1 MKKLLKEK
9 FWLIYMPLSL
19 IYLELFLKLWCFR
32 TINPRGLIFTCLLAA
47 AAGALATFVCCL
59 NNAGFSSNLFGA
71 LLLAATLLFGTQT
84 VYYGIFKTFLTAYS
98 VSQAGNVLGNFWREA
113 LLGIWRAMPG
123 LIVVFMPFVAWLV
136 FRKRLVPG
144 HPMRDRHRAG
154 LCFAFIGL
162 QILANAAIMGTSSGV
177 MSAKYLYSESFVPE
191 LSVSYFGA
199 ITTFRIDLREFLGSE
214 AEETDVLI
222 AVEEENVTPEP
233 QELLAP
239 EDLAPAPSETV
250 AYEPNML
257 EIDFDALMENETD
270 EVILDMHR
278 YFSSLEPTCKNEYT
292 GMFKGKNIV
301 WIVAEGF
308 SSFALSEKH
317 TPTLW
322 KLANSG
328 FVFENFYNPIWG
340 VSTTDGE
347 YVTLTGLLPKV
358 GVWSFSKSSGNY
370 MPFGFGNLLS
380 RCGYKCYAY
389 HNHDYTY
396 YDRHLSHPNLGYDF
410 KGVGNGLVVSDTWP
424 ASDLEMVQNTVD
436 EYINEPPFHVYYMT
450 VSGHLY
456 YTFTGNA
463 MSYKHMEEVSD
474 LPYSE
479 GPRAYIAC
487 NMEFDLAVEE
497 LIKRLD
503 EAGMLED
510 TVIVISGD
518 HYPYALELSEI
529 EELYGGPIDTS
540 FELYRSSLII
550 WCADI
555 KEPVRITKPCSSLD
569 IMPTLANLF
578 GLSYDSRLVMGRD
591 ILSDS
596 EGLVVFY
603 NHSFISEKG
612 RYDAATDVFTPND
625 GIEWSQEEQKE
636 YARNMLGRISDMFR
650 YSAAIL
656 DNNYYA
662 KVLSK

>member
-1 MKKLLKEK
+1 MKKILRER
-9 FWLIYMPLSL
+9 FWLIYMPLSF

-32 TINPRGLIFTCLLAA
+32 TMTLRGLVFTVLLAA
-47 AAGALATFVCCL
+47 AAGTLATFVCCL
-59 NNAGFSSNLFGA
+59 NNARFSSKLFAA
-71 LLLAATLLFGTQT
+71 LLFAATLIFATQT

-98 VSQAGNVLGNFWREA
+98 VSQAGDVIGNFWRET
-113 LLGIWRAMPG
+113 LQGIWRAMPG
-123 LIVVFMPFVAWLV
+123 LIIVFIPFILWLV
-136 FRKRLVPG
+136 FGKKMLPA
-144 HPMRDRHRAG
+144 HPMHDRFRAG
-154 LCFAFIGL
+154 LCFTFMGL
-162 QILANAAIMGTSSGV
+162 QVLANTAIMGTSAGV

-199 ITTFRIDLREFLGSE
+199 LTTFRIDLREFLSSE
-214 AEETDVLI
+214 TKEADTLI
-222 AVEEENVTPEP
+222 AGVEENMPPEPAELLTPE
-233 QELLAP
+233 E
-239 EDLAPAPSETV
+239 LAPAP
-250 AYEPNML
+250 AGFILYEPNVL
-257 EIDFDALMENETD
+257 QIDFDALMENETD
-270 EVILDMHR
+270 EVIQDMHR
-278 YFSSLEPTCKNEYT
+278 YFSSVEPTLKNEYT
-292 GMFKGKNIV
+292 GMFSGKNLV

-340 VSTTDGE
+340 VSTSDGE
-347 YVTLTGLLPKV
+347 YVTLTGLIPKV
-358 GVWSFSKSSGNY
+358 GVWSFSKSSDNY
-370 MPFGFGNLLS
+370 MPFGFGDLLS

-396 YDRHLSHPNLGYDF
+396 YNRHLSHPNMGYVF
-410 KGVGNGLVVSDTWP
+410 KGVGNGLVVTDTWP
-424 ASDLEMVQNTVD
+424 ASDLEMVQNTVG

-456 YTFTGNA
+456 YTFAGNA
-463 MSYKHMEEVSD
+463 MSYKHMDEVSD

-503 EAGMLED
+503 EEGILED

-540 FELYRSSLII
+540 FELYHSTLII
-550 WCADI
+550 WCANME
-555 KEPVRITKPCSSLD
+555 EPVRITKPCSSLD

-603 NHSFISEKG
+603 NHSFISETG
-612 RYDAATDVFTPND
+612 RYNATTDVFTPIE
-625 GIEWSQEEQKE
+625 GLEWSQEERDN
-636 YARNMLGRISDMFR
+636 YARNMLSRIKDMFQ

-656 DNNYYA
+656 DNDYYA